1 MAITIRPSEASDAAA
16 IARVHVDSWRTT
28 YPGIVPDDY
37 LNSLLSYEQREEF
50 WEELLT
56 QGESTTFACVAE
68 DTSGPVVGFASAGS
82 ERSGE
87 AAYKGELYTIYILDS
102 HQRQGI
108 GRRLVCAA
116 AERLVQRDLDSMLVW
131 VLADNRPARSFYE
144 ALGGREVRQ
153 APIEIGGI
161 LLTEVAYGWPDIRGL
176 AEPGS

>member
-108 GRRLVCAA
+108 GSDWSAPQPSAWCSATSTRCW
-116 AERLVQRDLDSMLVW
+116 SGSW
-131 VLADNRPARSFYE
+131 PITGPPAPSTK
-144 ALGGREVRQ
+144 L
-153 APIEIGGI
+153 
-161 LLTEVAYGWPDIRGL
+161 
-176 AEPGS
+176 